1 MKHLIAMALALF
13 ALMAA
18 PAIAQQIEY
27 DIYDKSD
34 FGKQLAANQP
44 VIVHVN
50 TTW

>member
-1 MKHLIAMALALF
+1 MKQFISMALALF
-13 ALMAA
+13 ALMAT
-18 PAIAQQIEY
+18 PAMAQQIEY

-34 FGKQLAANQP
+34 FGKQLATKQP

>member
-1 MKHLIAMALALF
+1 MKPLITMALALF

-18 PAIAQQIEY
+18 PAMAQQIEY
-27 DIYDKSD
+27 DIYDRSD
-34 FGKQLAANQP
+34 FDKQLAAKQP